1 MPLKER
7 RKEKIAAFDAELKK
21 AAIDIKDTTV
31 SGIAKVKKEVKII
44 DKQVEEKIV
53 DAKSTRIKRSI
64 ARHEAKLKSLQHDL
78 EVLA

>member
-31 SGIAKVKKEVKII
+31 SGIAKVKKEAKII
-44 DKQVEEKIV
+44 DKQVEDKIV

-78 EVLA
+78 EVSA